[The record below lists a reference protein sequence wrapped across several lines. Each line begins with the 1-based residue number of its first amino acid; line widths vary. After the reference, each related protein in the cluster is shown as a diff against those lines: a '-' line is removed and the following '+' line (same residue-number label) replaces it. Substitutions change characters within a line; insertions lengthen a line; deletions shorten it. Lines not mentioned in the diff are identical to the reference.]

1 MNLLAPK
8 EFLGLTEA
16 ECVRVQEEL
25 SPALE
30 PWDRTPPGDIRSVAG
45 VDLAYW
51 QEGGRELAVCC
62 IVVLDAWTGAV
73 LEEAHC
79 AGEVR
84 FPYIPGCFAFRE
96 LPLVLETASRLTEK
110 PGLYLF
116 DGNGVLHPRGLGL
129 ASHASFYLNT
139 PTAGIAKSFCNP

>member
-62 IVVLDAWTGAV
+62 IVVLDAGTGA
-73 LEEAHC
+73 
-79 AGEVR
+79 
-84 FPYIPGCFAFRE
+84 
-96 LPLVLETASRLTEK
+96 LPL
-110 PGLYLF
+110 
-116 DGNGVLHPRGLGL
+116 
-129 ASHASFYLNT
+129 
-139 PTAGIAKSFCNP
+139 

>member
-96 LPLVLETASRLTEK
+96 LPLVLETASRLTETFTW
-110 PGLYLF
+110 GTSSERELF
-116 DGNGVLHPRGLGL
+116 TFT
-129 ASHASFYLNT
+129 ASGRAEIWAIRSSASKART
-139 PTAGIAKSFCNP
+139 W

>member
-1 MNLLAPK
+1 MKLFTADGLFCWWTSPLFCAKVDIPLIIMQGGDNDESAGPK

-84 FPYIPGCFAFRE
+84 FPYIPA
-96 LPLVLETASRLTEK
+96 VLRSGSCLWCWKRP
-110 PGLYLF
+110 PG
-116 DGNGVLHPRGLGL
+116 
-129 ASHASFYLNT
+129 
-139 PTAGIAKSFCNP
+139 

>member
-73 LEEAHC
+73 LEEAHSVYTGLFC
-79 AGEVR
+79 VPGAAFGAGNGLPADGEAR
-84 FPYIPGCFAFRE
+84 T
-96 LPLVLETASRLTEK
+96 LPL
-110 PGLYLF
+110 
-116 DGNGVLHPRGLGL
+116 
-129 ASHASFYLNT
+129 
-139 PTAGIAKSFCNP
+139 